1 MDNFII
7 AAGGT
12 GAMCARAFIYMA
24 AAGCANNDDTYH
36 ILLMDKDKQSDAVTA
51 CENLLSDYNLM
62 RAQMGLKAGTQTFP
76 AIKVHKWNFTEEIVD
91 EYVKQTHNS
100 AASLSTLT
108 LNKLLNP
115 QSDPQMGQIL
125 KTMYTTEELDTD
137 LEKGFYGHPNIG
149 APVFDYVRERFL
161 SEHVRKANG
170 SVQDNTFMIDLH
182 AALTQ
187 GIVHVYLMGSL
198 FGGTGA
204 TVIPNVILALRSLKN
219 SAGTPYGMT
228 NLVLGT
234 SVIMPYFKLPICNSD
249 NVEML
254 SRVAPS
260 DVKFAGQTRDA
271 LSYYHESHLLDN
283 VMNMLLLGCSN
294 LDVTSELY
302 ARGGVQS
309 QHFHIVILL
318 AAAAANR
325 FFADS
330 LGSMA
335 GNTENLP
342 VRPLGELLVW
352 KAAPNSTADYNSLSE
367 GELDLSG
374 EYQKLV
380 KFLRFSVVVGY
391 YMRLRFEADP
401 VTMKDWNEVLGTCR
415 QFTRSDGSKL
425 DAKPAK
431 EDIEEYYKAPVEKA
445 GAICKGFIQF
455 FYDVALSGYDWSGYH
470 VKNKVPAKMENG
482 VQYYNYSVSDATE
495 LNAAAGFSNR
505 WVDFANLAD
514 LKDLLEA
521 TKLDGIMNQKTL
533 NGICSYLMRD
543 AGMGRP
549 GVTETQYPNH
559 IAGIYEDTLKA
570 LKLQKTIF
578 GTIKRDDVY
587 FCEIYDQLL
596 KSV

>member
-91 EYVKQTHNS
+91 EYVKQTRNS

-234 SVIMPYFKLPICNSD
+234 SVIMPYFKLPTCDSD

-335 GNTENLP
+335 ENTKNLP

-352 KAAPNSTADYNSLSE
+352 KAAPNSTAGYNSLSE
-367 GELDLSG
+367 SELDLSE

-391 YMRLRFEADP
+391 YMRLRFEANP
-401 VTMKDWNEVLGTCR
+401 TTMKDWNEILGTYK
-415 QFTRSDGSKL
+415 QI
-425 DAKPAK
+425 KPPLVQK
-431 EDIEEYYKAPVEKA
+431 PNTNDIQDYYQAPVEKT

-470 VKNKVPAKMENG
+470 VKKKVPAKMENG

-495 LNAAAGFSNR
+495 LNAAAGFGNR
-505 WVDFANLAD
+505 WVDLANLAD

-521 TKLDGIMNQKTL
+521 TKLDEIMNQKTL
-533 NGICSYLMRD
+533 NSICSYAMKD

-549 GVTETQYPNH
+549 DVTETQYPDH
-559 IAGIYEDTLKA
+559 IAGVYEAALKA
-570 LKLQKTIF
+570 LKLQKSIF